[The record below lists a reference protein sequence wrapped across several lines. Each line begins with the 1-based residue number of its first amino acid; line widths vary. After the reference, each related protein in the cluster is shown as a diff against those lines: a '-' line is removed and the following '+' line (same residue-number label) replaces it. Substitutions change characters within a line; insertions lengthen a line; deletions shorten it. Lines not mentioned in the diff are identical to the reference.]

1 MAINSLAAASRGS
14 FPAVFS
20 QRPGSISACVRA
32 CGPRAPCKE
41 SARCRKAQSCWFR
54 GTAKQRQVG
63 TWALAVDLE
72 LRFRLHLM
80 PGKKTRAIKKKKKE
94 RNVTCVK

>member
-63 TWALAVDLE
+63 TWVLAVDLA

-80 PGKKTRAIKKKKKE
+80 PGKETRAIKKKERKKE
-94 RNVTCVK
+94 MSPV